1 MIFKNDLYDIGF
13 ALSIIRNNISEKNNP
28 IIVSQ
33 IISVLESYEKTEDN
47 QIRKA
52 ISSIEGINNEL
63 WNFAFH
69 NNVYVVHQLVK
80 NISLYSLLI
89 KVMKDLKSQLLNEE
103 YEKAYDLLDCIHCL
117 PTIIADNNLII
128 PKSFWNSHIRE
139 YRKKWDSSF
148 LLYEQKLVSIQKSNN
163 KHNDW

>member
-13 ALSIIRNNISEKNNP
+13 ALSIIRNTISEKNNS
-28 IIVSQ
+28 IIVSK
-33 IISVLESYEKTEDN
+33 IISVLESEKTDDN

-89 KVMKDLKSQLLNEE
+89 KVMKDLESQLLNEE
-103 YEKAYDLLDCIHCL
+103 YEKAYDLLDCFHCL

-128 PKSFWNSHIRE
+128 PKSFWNTNVRIYRE
-139 YRKKWDSSF
+139 KWDSNF
-148 LLYEQKLVSIQKSNN
+148 
-163 KHNDW
+163 